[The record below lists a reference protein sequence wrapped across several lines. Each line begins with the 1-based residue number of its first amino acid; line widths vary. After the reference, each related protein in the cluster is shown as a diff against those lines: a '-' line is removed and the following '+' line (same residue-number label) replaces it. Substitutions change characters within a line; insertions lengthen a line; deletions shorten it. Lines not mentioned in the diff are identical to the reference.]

1 MNHRREHALRLLPL
15 ALLVLGGCA
24 ASPFEESKDDLGK
37 RVALSRLQRLD
48 PLAIERHGLARPAP
62 ADQPAPDDPARAQ
75 AGLAGRTAGAPR
87 VDLALETARAAVLKN
102 NLDIQVAVV
111 DPAIARERLNAER
124 AKFEAVLRPSLAF
137 TRNRFDPLAVN
148 DIRSELLDAR
158 AGVEIP
164 LRTGGRVGVDLVQLR
179 QNTEGTAS
187 FFGSRPTNY
196 GSGVEFSIT
205 QPLLRNAGREVATA
219 PITIASYNEQ
229 ITGART
235 KLAVIGALSEV
246 ERAYWSLYAAR
257 RELDVRQQQYEL
269 AMEQL
274 RRARRRVDAG
284 GAPEIERV
292 RAESGV
298 ASRLDDIIRAE
309 NATLLQQRQLKR
321 LMNDPQMDL
330 GGAALVTPTTE
341 PAPVGYELDAPSL
354 VSAAMDGRM
363 ELLET
368 ELALLADAVNIDVAK
383 NQTLPALD
391 LSGRYGVSGSGST
404 FGDAQQEFIQ
414 RGRFNSFTVGL
425 SAEVPIGNEAAM
437 ARYREAILTRV
448 QRLSTLEAR
457 RVLVK
462 QEVLDAVDRLTAAW
476 QSILATRQSTIL
488 AGRTLAGEQRQ
499 FDAGSRTSTDV
510 LDAAARLA
518 EAQSAEIRAVTE
530 YQIALVD
537 LAEATGTVLGA
548 ANVEWAPAESPVP

>member
-1 MNHRREHALRLLPL
+1 MNHRREHAFRLLPL
-15 ALLVLGGCA
+15 ALLVLSGCA
-24 ASPFEESKDDLGK
+24 ASPFQESEDDLGK
-37 RVALSRLQRLD
+37 RVPLSRLQRLD

-62 ADQPAPDDPARAQ
+62 VEQPTWDDPARAQ
-75 AGLAGRTAGAPR
+75 AGPAGRTAGAPR
-87 VDLALETARAAVLKN
+87 VDLTLETARAAVLKN
-102 NLDIQVAVV
+102 NLDIRVAVV
-111 DPAIARERLNAER
+111 DPSIARERLNAER

-137 TRNRFDPLAVN
+137 ARNRFDPLAVN
-148 DIRSELLDAR
+148 DIRSEVLDAR

-164 LRTGGRVGVDLVQLR
+164 LRTGGRVGVDLVQAR

-229 ITGART
+229 IAGART
-235 KLAVIGALSEV
+235 KLAVIGALSAV

-309 NATLLQQRQLKR
+309 NAMLIQQRLLKR

-330 GGAALVTPTTE
+330 GGTALVIPTTE
-341 PAPVGYELDAPSL
+341 PAPAGYELDAPSL

-548 ANVEWAPAESPVP
+548 ANVEWVPAESPAP